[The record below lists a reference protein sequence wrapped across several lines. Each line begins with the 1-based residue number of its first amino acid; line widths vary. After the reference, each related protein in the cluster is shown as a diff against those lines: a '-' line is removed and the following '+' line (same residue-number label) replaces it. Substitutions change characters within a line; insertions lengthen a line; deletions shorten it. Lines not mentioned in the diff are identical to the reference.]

1 MYFILRNSNMGN
13 GYWYWRIVFHGQI
26 KAESSLSGLYGIVD
40 QRIQNPNALA
50 ALHTIAES
58 QGEVDDGEKQS
69 GG

>member
-13 GYWYWRIVFHGQI
+13 GYWYWRMVFHGQI

-58 QGEVDDGEKQS
+58 QGEVYDGEEQS